1 MERSVVEVVL
11 VSLLSNAVVLGVIGY
26 LSKSMFTHFLNKD
39 IERFKSEILADASKQ
54 IESYKSKL
62 EIERN
67 RLQISYGGIFQRQA
81 EVLIKLYGLLL
92 HLEGVVNNGIRGA
105 EAWNDYQSE
114 LDQLKAYYHENR
126 ALIPE
131 KLDLLTN
138 NAIMVGR
145 AILSDALRDERSQDL
160 VSNFRDAKE
169 KCLAEIRKLLAVA
182 VQNDS

>member
-1 MERSVVEVVL
+1 MNQSDDIGKILKPWPVL
-11 VSLLSNAVVLGVIGY
+11 VDRYS
-26 LSKSMFTHFLNKD
+26 
-39 IERFKSEILADASKQ
+39 
-54 IESYKSKL
+54 
-62 EIERN
+62 
-67 RLQISYGGIFQRQA
+67 
-81 EVLIKLYGLLL
+81 
-92 HLEGVVNNGIRGA
+92 A